1 MKSINGW
8 DVITK
13 QTDKRLVSKVVPGTK
28 IRLRM
33 HKDVIRLFLALAA
46 DYNRE
51 VAKLRA
57 GECGAYVYR
66 QAKLS
71 KAGTWSDHSSGTAVD
86 LNWAHEGAVGPRG
99 GMKTM
104 TDEQIAACAALKK
117 RYKVVIWGGDK
128 ARGGDYAQ
136 SKNWDP
142 MHFAIKPGTTIADV
156 KKVVADLG
164 IDDAG
169 VRVGTKDRR
178 PGIVAKVTA
187 KLTKKMIKPEAL

>member
-13 QTDKRLVSKVVPGTK
+13 QTDSRLVSKVIPGTK

-33 HKDVIRLFLALAA
+33 RKDVLKLFLALAA

-57 GECGAYVYR
+57 GECGAYVCR

-71 KAGTWSDHSSGTAVD
+71 KPGTWSDHASGTAVD
-86 LNWAHEGAVGPRG
+86 LNWNHEGAVGPNG
-99 GMKTM
+99 GMKKM
-104 TDEQIAACAALKK
+104 TEEQIAACAAIKK
-117 RYKVVIWGGDK
+117 RYKIVIWGGDK

-142 MHFAIKPGTTIADV
+142 MHFALKPGTTLEDV
-156 KKVVADLG
+156 KRVTASLG

-169 VRVGTKDRR
+169 VRVGVSDSR
-178 PGIVAKVTA
+178 PGVIA
-187 KLTKKMIKPEAL
+187 KLVARTSKPV